1 MSLLFSPITFR
12 DIEIRNRLWVAPM
25 CQYSAEDGVVNA
37 WHMQWLGS
45 LATGGHGLV
54 MTEATAVH
62 PVGRHSLL
70 DAGLW
75 RDDHVDAWAP
85 IVSFC
90 RSYGA
95 TMAVQLAHAGRKAG
109 TQPPWTGRAEL
120 TPEQGGW
127 ESVGPS
133 PIPADGHTPPRAL
146 TIPEIK
152 GVVEDFV
159 SAARRA
165 VRAGF
170 QVIEIHS
177 AHGYLLHEFLSPLS
191 NERTDEYGGSFENRT
206 RLTLEVLRAVRAEV
220 GQGMPIFVRLSS
232 TDYTVGGWTIDDT
245 VRLSSMLKD
254 AGCDLVDC
262 SSGGLVPVNVTE
274 MEVGPGY
281 QVPFASAVRRE
292 AHVPSGAV
300 GLITDAEQ
308 AEAILQEG
316 HADVVLVARAA
327 MRDPHFAMTSAEQLG
342 EVIPWPPQL
351 ERARRVRRRR
361 QA

>member
-1 MSLLFSPITFR
+1 MSLLFSPITIR
-12 DIEIRNRLWVAPM
+12 SVEIRNRLWVAPM

-45 LATGGHGLV
+45 LAVGGFGLV
-54 MTEATAVH
+54 VTEATAVN
-62 PVGRHSLL
+62 PVGRHSLA

-85 IVSFC
+85 IVAFV

-95 TMAVQLAHAGRKAG
+95 TMGVQLAHAGRKAG

-133 PIPADGHTPPRAL
+133 PIAADGHTPPREL
-146 TIPEIK
+146 TKTEIE
-152 GVVEDFV
+152 GVVGDFV

-165 VRAGF
+165 MRAGF

-191 NERTDEYGGSFENRT
+191 NARSDEYGGSFENRT

-220 GQGMPIFVRLSS
+220 GDEVPVFVRLSC
-232 TDYTVGGWTIDDT
+232 TDYTDGGWTIEDT
-245 VRLSSMLKD
+245 VRLSALLKD

-262 SSGGLVPVNVTE
+262 SSGGLVPVKFTE

-281 QVPFASAVRRE
+281 QVQFAREVRHG
-292 AHVPSGAV
+292 AGVLSGAV

-308 AEAILQEG
+308 AESILQDG
-316 HADVVLVARAA
+316 SADVILVARAA
-327 MRDPHFAMTSAEQLG
+327 MRDPHFAMTAAEQLG

-351 ERARRVRRRR
+351 ERARRVRPRR
-361 QA
+361 A

>member
-1 MSLLFSPITFR
+1 MSLLFSPITIR
-12 DIEIRNRLWVAPM
+12 SVEIRNRLWVAPM

-62 PVGRHSLL
+62 PVGRHSLV

-75 RDDHVDAWAP
+75 RDDHVEAWAP
-85 IVSFC
+85 IVAFG

-95 TMAVQLAHAGRKAG
+95 TMGVQLAHAGRKAG

-133 PIPADGHTPPRAL
+133 PIAADGHTPPREL
-146 TIPEIK
+146 TKTEIE
-152 GVVEDFV
+152 GVVGDFV

-165 VRAGF
+165 MRAGF

-191 NERTDEYGGSFENRT
+191 NARSDEYGGSFENRT

-220 GQGMPIFVRLSS
+220 GDEVPVFVRLSC
-232 TDYTVGGWTIDDT
+232 TDYTDGGWTIEDT
-245 VRLSSMLKD
+245 VRLSALLKD

-262 SSGGLVPVNVTE
+262 SSGGLVPVKFTE

-281 QVPFASAVRRE
+281 QVQFAREVRHG
-292 AHVPSGAV
+292 AGVLSGAV

-308 AEAILQEG
+308 AESILQDG
-316 HADVVLVARAA
+316 SADVILVARAA
-327 MRDPHFAMTSAEQLG
+327 MRDPHFAMTAAEQLG

-351 ERARRVRRRR
+351 ERARRVRPPR
-361 QA
+361 A